1 MKKKTA
7 RLTLPQEAIERT
19 KQVKTEFFLKK
30 TENTHRYEQK
40 CQSHAYSGAITVV
53 CMIMT

>member
-19 KQVKTEFFLKK
+19 KQVKTEFKKNKK
-30 TENTHRYEQK
+30 THTDMNKSASLIPIQ
-40 CQSHAYSGAITVV
+40 GP
-53 CMIMT
+53 

>member
-19 KQVKTEFFLKK
+19 KQVRTEFLK
-30 TENTHRYEQK
+30 QK
-40 CQSHAYSGAITVV
+40 IHTDMNKSASLTPIQRL
-53 CMIMT
+53 

>member
-19 KQVKTEFFLKK
+19 KQVKTEFKK
-30 TENTHRYEQK
+30 KKNRKHTP
-40 CQSHAYSGAITVV
+40 I
-53 CMIMT
+53 